1 MTRISLIY
9 LLCFG
14 QFVKP
19 VLSRWVELVETL
31 SKDSWL
37 ISWLLFGE
45 PDMTFSSHELLELDE
60 FCLFFS

>member
-1 MTRISLIY
+1 
-9 LLCFG
+9 
-14 QFVKP
+14 VKP